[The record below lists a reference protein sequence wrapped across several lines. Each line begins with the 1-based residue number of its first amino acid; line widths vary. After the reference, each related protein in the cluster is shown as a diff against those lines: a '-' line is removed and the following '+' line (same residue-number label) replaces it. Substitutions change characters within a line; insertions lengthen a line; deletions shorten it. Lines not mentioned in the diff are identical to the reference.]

1 MRALLALILVTFAAQ
16 SVSAATVFLGPSPYL
31 SAADSPFDLTELGST
46 FFLEDFED
54 GELNTPGIE
63 QYGNPANFAIV
74 RPPSTLTDSVD
85 ADDGF
90 LDGSGHSG
98 NSLQVTLAATFP
110 PLTADSLSLEFDVTA
125 LGFIPTAFGFV
136 WTDGTPDS
144 SIRMTV
150 FDESR
155 NVVASHYFGDPLF
168 GDLGDQRFDGTTAE
182 DRFFGVVNPDG
193 FYAVGITSYFVDE
206 RQEAFE
212 LDHVQYGLAVPE
224 PDSASLAFPFV
235 LGLIASFFITTCN
248 RD

>member
-1 MRALLALILVTFAAQ
+1 MRSLLALLLLLA
-16 SVSAATVFLGPSPYL
+16 SASLAHAGTVFLGPSPYL
-31 SAADSPFDLTELGST
+31 SAADGPFDLSGLGST

-54 GELNTPGIE
+54 GELNTLGIE

-85 ADDGF
+85 ADDGL
-90 LDGSGHSG
+90 LDGSGRDG

-136 WTDGTPDS
+136 CTDGTPGS

-155 NVVASHYFGDPLF
+155 NLVASHYFGDPLF

-206 RQEAFE
+206 RQEAF
-212 LDHVQYGLAVPE
+212 
-224 PDSASLAFPFV
+224 
-235 LGLIASFFITTCN
+235 
-248 RD
+248 